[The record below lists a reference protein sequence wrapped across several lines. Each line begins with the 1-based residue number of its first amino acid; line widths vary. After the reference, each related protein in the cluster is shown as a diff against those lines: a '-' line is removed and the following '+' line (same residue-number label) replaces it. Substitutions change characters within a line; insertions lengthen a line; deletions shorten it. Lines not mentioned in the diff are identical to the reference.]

1 MDVGTEKVVAIGTV
15 VACLR
20 KAVFQLRTYFAPA
33 KKSEANADVQV
44 VAAFQTA

>member
-1 MDVGTEKVVAIGTV
+1 
-15 VACLR
+15 LR
-20 KAVFQLRTYFAPA
+20 HQLRTYFAPA